1 MRTGLHSGGD
11 LKPSVGGIAD
21 ALPHVMS
28 ESSYRDLRAVHLQTS
43 AKHNPKK
50 AAAYENLC
58 RMVVGI
64 THRLWLLLRHMAD
77 QFSDELLEHMFRDW
91 RPSVDSYGMG
101 PTRRYLQAVM
111 DGIGLGFYTSKEA
124 PVPGVKKSVF
134 ELAQNSMGAGT

>member
-1 MRTGLHSGGD
+1 
-11 LKPSVGGIAD
+11 
-21 ALPHVMS
+21 
-28 ESSYRDLRAVHLQTS
+28 
-43 AKHNPKK
+43 
-50 AAAYENLC
+50 
-58 RMVVGI
+58 MVVGI

-124 PVPGVKKSVF
+124 PVPGAKKSVF
-134 ELAQNSMGAGT
+134 ELHCTGEGTELHGGGHLTDRAHIVSAGLIGHSNAGEGRVCIQEGIAHLVTAAGPSQSAQN